1 MERTVWIVALALAA
15 MVSVSCKDST
25 PNYISFDAQA
35 PGQAVD
41 AKADVPPKA
50 DAGSVSDTGSAVDA
64 VDAAASV
71 DAVADTASDDG
82 GTGQ

>member
-35 PGQAVD
+35 PAQAID
-41 AKADVPPKA
+41 AKPDAPPKT
-50 DAGSVSDTGSAVDA
+50 DAGSSAAVD
-64 VDAAASV
+64 
-71 DAVADTASDDG
+71 TAPNDDG
-82 GTGQ
+82 GND

>member
-35 PGQAVD
+35 PIQSVD
-41 AKADVPPKA
+41 AKLDAPPKT
-50 DAGSVSDTGSAVDA
+50 DAGTSTTVDA
-64 VDAAASV
+64 EL
-71 DAVADTASDDG
+71 DTAVPDDG
-82 GTGQ
+82 GNGQ